1 VKKPGRNRN
10 EDALL
15 SRMEDLANLLPDAEG
30 LLKRY
35 ELGMEELVRDMKGE
49 SESRWAIELPRA
61 VSWKDGRKGK

>member
-1 VKKPGRNRN
+1 MKKPGRNRN

-15 SRMEDLANLLPDAEG
+15 SRMEDLANLLRDAEG

-49 SESRWAIELPRA
+49 SESRWAKQLPKA
-61 VSWKDGRKGK
+61 VPRRDRRK

>member
-15 SRMEDLANLLPDAEG
+15 SRMEDLANLLRDAER

-49 SESRWAIELPRA
+49 S
-61 VSWKDGRKGK
+61 